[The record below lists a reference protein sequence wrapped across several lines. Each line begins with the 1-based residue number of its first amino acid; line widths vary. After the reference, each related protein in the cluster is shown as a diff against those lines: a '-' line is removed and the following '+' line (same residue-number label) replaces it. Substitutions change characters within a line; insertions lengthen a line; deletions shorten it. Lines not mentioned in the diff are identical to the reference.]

1 MKYIL
6 EYNKTETYKG
16 LYVTPIILDKAYNRF
31 LDMYDVEIRKAISDL
46 CKFINHKYENVLVVK
61 MKRNIQ
67 PGLIIKEEGNIQH
80 IAKDIY
86 DFLNKREID
95 NRIVYGEGTVSHFE
109 KDIHRCDTGYGPK
122 GNLLI
127 KIGRKTDEL
136 KNQIG
141 IFKS

>member
-6 EYNKTETYKG
+6 EYNKSEIYKG
-16 LYVTPIILDKAYNRF
+16 LYVTPIILDNQYCRF
-31 LDMYDVEIRKAISDL
+31 LDMYDVDIRKSISDL
-46 CKFINHKYENVLVVK
+46 CKFINNKYENVLVVK
-61 MKRNIQ
+61 MRRNIQ

-86 DFLNKREID
+86 DFLNKRGID
-95 NRIVYGEGTVSHFE
+95 NRIVYSEGTVSHFE

-122 GNLLI
+122 GSLLR

-136 KNQIG
+136 KKQKG
-141 IFKS
+141 IFKA